1 MQRQHVDQLRAP
13 REPLPAAGLAR
24 AELQA
29 GQHGARHQGA
39 VAQPPQG
46 GAAPQGKVQQDICR
60 LSTRSLKLDFLTSA
74 KRGAAA
80 GSSTGSETNV
90 NPNWQINLS
99 LAENKSSS

>member
-1 MQRQHVDQLRAP
+1 MMCFQLIPHKQQTPKLKKFDLLVFKPVQRQHVDQLRAP

-60 LSTRSLKLDFLTSA
+60 LKVLFIL
-74 KRGAAA
+74 
-80 GSSTGSETNV
+80 V
-90 NPNWQINLS
+90 V
-99 LAENKSSS
+99 